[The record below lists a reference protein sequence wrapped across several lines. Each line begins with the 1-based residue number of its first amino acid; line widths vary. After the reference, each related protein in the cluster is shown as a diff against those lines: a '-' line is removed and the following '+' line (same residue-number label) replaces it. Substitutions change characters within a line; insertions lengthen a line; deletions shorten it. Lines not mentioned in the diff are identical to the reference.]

1 VVVTGVEMRVLE
13 GNRGIEDGEEEDMN
27 MGKANEDE
35 NDSKKEAGG
44 ETEVLRV
51 CGL

>member
-1 VVVTGVEMRVLE
+1 MRWE
-13 GNRGIEDGEEEDMN
+13 RMESEESMS

-35 NDSKKEAGG
+35 NDSKREEGG